1 MATET
6 TKIEQQKEKVIMSEQ
21 ENNSPRQAAVN
32 ALISWAKTGWGY
44 YSIANVAGN
53 NFSRCLP
60 LYFAEFIIGTI
71 NPLTIGVYAEN
82 QWAIYPVIN

>member
-1 MATET
+1 MHEVN
-6 TKIEQQKEKVIMSEQ
+6 ELQ
-21 ENNSPRQAAVN
+21 NDSPSQAAVN
-32 ALISWAKTGWGY
+32 ALFNWAKIGLGY